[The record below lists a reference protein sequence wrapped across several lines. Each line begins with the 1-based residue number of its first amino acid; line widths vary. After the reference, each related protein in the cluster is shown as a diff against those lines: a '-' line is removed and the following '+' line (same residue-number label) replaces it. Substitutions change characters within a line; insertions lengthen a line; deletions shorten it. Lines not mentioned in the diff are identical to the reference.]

1 MVAYSKPQSLTSMLL
16 TVFLLLQVTVAFSHN
31 AHSHPAHRSPAAMDA
46 HLEDTRSM
54 LIARAGKV
62 VTKGAPD
69 GQYPRLDIRQ
79 LKKNADQWN
88 LFLLAMERFQ
98 NKPKD
103 DPMSYYQIAGIH
115 GRPFV
120 GWNGGAQTG
129 GGGGYCPHGQST
141 FGSWH
146 RPYLA
151 VYEQAVYQNAQE
163 VVASFPKNQQ
173 QRWKKALTGLRI
185 PYYDWAAEPPR
196 GEGAIPTS
204 LRDQTTTVTKPQGK
218 VTIRNPLY
226 SYTWGN
232 SLPSEMGWG
241 PSNGFPTTLRR
252 PVQNPT
258 RSNNNGLNAI
268 FGQARV
274 GWRQRVFALF
284 ASKQPWG
291 YASTAAFGVK
301 TSHSNADSFESIHD
315 DIHGTVG
322 GTDGHMSYLDVAAF
336 DPFFWLHHTNIDRLL
351 TMYQLVVPNTYV
363 VPGKVNRDMYQW
375 KAGQTNDANTPLV
388 PFQKDNR
395 GASYSSNDVKE
406 TRLLGYYYPE
416 TQQRSAKQVI
426 QAVNGLY
433 GMGERQMTKRDG
445 EDAAPIYAGRPF
457 QAGDYDTVLS
467 VVGDKYAMPGSYQ
480 VHCFLAAQP
489 ANGTAPSHLP
499 TGLVNGTAPTTKP
512 INGTAG
518 NGTANFEYGFD
529 SSYVGS
535 HTFLGGSVA
544 GTGNGTAPTLVEG
557 CIPITAAL
565 QEKQANGELASLH
578 PDHVEPYLK
587 ENLSYKIIGPNGQE
601 FAPED
606 VPNFHV
612 QVKSCEVEPTT
623 SDDEL
628 PGYKEYIELP
638 RASLPASQPWTYTP
652 GPLDTTP
659 DTPAGSPEGYCVSQ
673 QTIRYVDPSGNF
685 LYEEVTGM

>member
-1 MVAYSKPQSLTSMLL
+1 MAAYSKPRSFMSMLL
-16 TVFLLLQVTVAFSHN
+16 TVFVLLQVTVAFSHN
-31 AHSHPAHRSPAAMDA
+31 AHMHPAHRSPKAMEQ
-46 HLEDTRSM
+46 HLQDTRA
-54 LIARAGKV
+54 LLTERAGRV
-62 VTKGAPD
+62 NVKGAPD
-69 GQYPRLDIRQ
+69 GQYPRKDIRE

-98 NKPKD
+98 NKPKN

-120 GWNGGAQTG
+120 SWNDAGLQHGGAA
-129 GGGGYCPHGQST
+129 YCPHAQNT

-151 VYEQAVYQNAQE
+151 VYEQAVYINAQE
-163 VVASFPKNQQ
+163 VVASFPRNQQ
-173 QRWKKALTGLRI
+173 QRWRNALVGLRI

-196 GEGAIPTS
+196 GEPAIPTS
-204 LRDQTTTVTKPQGK
+204 IRDQTVSVTKPNGR

-226 SYTWGN
+226 SYSWGS
-232 SLPSEMGWG
+232 SLPTEMGWG
-241 PSNGFPTTLRR
+241 PSNGFATTLRR

-258 RSNNNGLNAI
+258 RSNNNAVNAI

-291 YASTAAFGVK
+291 YASTSAYGVK
-301 TSHSNADSFESIHD
+301 TSRRNADSFESIHD

-322 GTDGHMSYLDVAAF
+322 GTDGHMGYLDVAAF

-351 TMYQLVVPNTYV
+351 TMYHGVPVRLPMPTLVSF
-363 VPGKVNRDMYQW
+363 
-375 KAGQTNDANTPLV
+375 

-395 GASYSSNDVKE
+395 GGTYTSNDVKE
-406 TRLLGYYYPE
+406 TRVLGYYYPE
-416 TQQRSAKQVI
+416 TQSRSRQQVI
-426 QAVNGLY
+426 SAVNRLY
-433 GMGERQMTKRDG
+433 GQGERQMTKRDSDG
-445 EDAAPIYAGRPF
+445 AAPIYPGRPF
-457 QAGDYDTVLS
+457 KAGDYDTVLS

-480 VHCFLAAQP
+480 VHCFLGAKP
-489 ANGTAPSHLP
+489 SNGTAPSHLP
-499 TGLVNGTAPTTKP
+499 TGFVNSTTPTEAP
-512 INGTAG
+512 INGTVG
-518 NGTANFEYGFD
+518 NGTGNYEYGFD

-544 GTGNGTAPTLVEG
+544 GSGNGSAPTLVEG
-557 CIPITAAL
+557 CVPITAAL
-565 QEKQANGELASLH
+565 MEKEANGELASLH

-587 ENLSYKIIGPNGQE
+587 ENLSYKVIGPNGQE

-612 QVKSCEVEPTT
+612 QVKSCEVQPT
-623 SDDEL
+623 SGDEL
-628 PGYKEYIELP
+628 PEYKDRGP
-638 RASLPASQPWTYTP
+638 TPP

-659 DTPAGSPEGYCVSQ
+659 DTPPETEEGVCVSQ
-673 QTIRYVDPSGNF
+673 QTIHYVDPAGNF
-685 LYEEVTGM
+685 LYEEVSAVL